1 MSGLG
6 LLAAFDALAGAAL
19 LIVGALAWHK
29 RRTRRAAGLL
39 LLAGASW
46 FAGALVPALVVLHR
60 GPVVHLLATHPRGN
74 ARHPLTLAVIILG
87 WLLAILGGTVGG
99 PGPTFG
105 VAFLVGAIATVHAA
119 RAATVGRPVLTPAVV
134 GGLSYAAV
142 LAVAGANVL
151 TDLDAD
157 LAIALAYDAVVVLV
171 AVGLGA
177 DLLRT
182 EPAGDAAA
190 DVLTGLGAT
199 RDHGSGLERQLR
211 RVLHDPGLT
220 IGYWAPQLGR
230 YVDEHDQTVE
240 VGDGDGDGDTRAFTP
255 VVDGGRP
262 VAILLHHPEALQD
275 PGIGD
280 GVVAAVR
287 LTAANAAMRREAKE
301 RVVRLAEARRRI
313 IEASDVEAHA
323 LASRLEEGPREQLRD
338 VARALS
344 ALETAGCTDTA
355 TTSTVRRE
363 LDAAH
368 RELQELARGVRPRD
382 LTEGG
387 LARAIPA
394 MATSTATPTDLSV
407 DVGRLDPAI
416 EAGLYFFCAEALAN
430 TAKHASAS
438 SVRVAVWPEP
448 GAVVAE
454 VADDGI
460 GGADPDGSGLQ
471 GLKDRIEALGGTLTL
486 IPAPRG
492 VRLQARVP
500 TEVGSP
506 R

>member
-19 LIVGALAWHK
+19 LIVGAVAWQR
-29 RRTRRAAGLL
+29 RRTKRAAGLL
-39 LLAGASW
+39 ILAGASW
-46 FAGALVPALVVLHR
+46 YAGALLPALVVLHR
-60 GPVVHLLATHPRGN
+60 GPLVHLLATHPRGN
-74 ARHPLTLAVIILG
+74 LRHPVTLAAVLLG
-87 WLLAILGGTVGG
+87 WMLAAIGGTIDG

-105 VAFLVGAIATVHAA
+105 VAFLAGAIATAHAA

-134 GGLSYAAV
+134 GGLSYATV

-157 LAIALAYDAVVVLV
+157 LAIALAYDAVVVLM
-171 AVGLGA
+171 AVGLGS

-182 EPAGDAAA
+182 APAGDAAA

-199 RDHGSGLERQLR
+199 PNDGSGLQRQLR
-211 RVLHDPGLT
+211 RVLDDPALT

-230 YVDEHDQTVE
+230 YIDEHDQTVE
-240 VGDGDGDGDTRAFTP
+240 VGDGDARAFTP
-255 VVDGGRP
+255 VLDRGRP
-262 VAILLHHPEALQD
+262 VAVLHHHPASLQD
-275 PGIGD
+275 PGIRD
-280 GVVAAVR
+280 GVIAAVR
-287 LTAANAAMRREAKE
+287 LTAANAAMRRDAMQ

-313 IEASDVEAHA
+313 VEASDVEAHT
-323 LASRLEEGPREQLRD
+323 LASRLEEGPRERLRD
-338 VARALS
+338 VARALL
-344 ALETAGCTDTA
+344 ALETAGCADA
-355 TTSTVRRE
+355 TTTTAVRRE

-394 MATSTATPTDLSV
+394 LATSTATPTNLSV
-407 DVGRLDPAI
+407 EVGRLDPAI

-430 TAKHASAS
+430 AAKPASAS
-438 SVRVAVWPEP
+438 LVRVAVWPEP

-460 GGADPDGSGLQ
+460 GGADPRGSGIQ

-486 IPAPRG
+486 VPAPRR
-492 VRLQARVP
+492 VRLPARVP
-500 TEVGSP
+500 TAVGSP
-506 R
+506 A